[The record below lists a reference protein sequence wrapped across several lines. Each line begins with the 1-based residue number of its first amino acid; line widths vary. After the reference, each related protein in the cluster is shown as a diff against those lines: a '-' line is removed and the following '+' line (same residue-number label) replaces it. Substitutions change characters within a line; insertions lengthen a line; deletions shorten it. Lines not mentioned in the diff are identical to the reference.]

1 MDYQQCLKFTQQ
13 MGRHKPESQYLISD
27 FDTWVLNPFWDGIH
41 EHDFSEPECDVVGMG
56 TIQEMQARG
65 LI

>member
-1 MDYQQCLKFTQQ
+1 MDYQQCLAITQQ
-13 MGRHKPESQYLISD
+13 NGRRNPEAQYLITD
-27 FDTWVLNPFWDGIH
+27 FDTWILNPFWDGVH
-41 EHDFSEPECDVVGMG
+41 EHDFSEEIDVVGMG